1 MGIKI
6 DHAGV
11 AVAANECGHVV
22 HVGFRRHRLHG
33 GGDVVIDEL
42 MPDMRIED
50 RSEVHCLR
58 FLCLLHFLC
67 FLHFLHSL
75 HSLHQSLPQQTDFC
89 RLASLFGAHCRLLWI
104 VAMARGIL
112 PTNKSVPIRT
122 SLHSLATVVGQHTLK
137 QLCWKKT

>member
-11 AVAANECGHVV
+11 AVAANECGHVL
-22 HVGFRRHRLHG
+22 HVGFRRHRFHG

-75 HSLHQSLPQQTDFC
+75 HQSLPQQTDFC

-104 VAMARGIL
+104 VAMVRGIL